1 MTRTSMPAPDASAR
15 AATQAGA
22 VPTAQRGLSGW
33 KRLALRVGFALIAVL
48 AVGGVLSFILSLLV
62 PPTPVPTGAPFGMT
76 VREAAP
82 RGNALMDTL
91 LALQALFYQRIQAA
105 VRALPEGGDAFWTLM
120 GVGFAYGIFHAAG
133 PGHGKAVIS
142 AYLVAEERALRRG
155 IGLCFAAAILQAIVA
170 IAMVGAAV
178 AVFRL
183 TAAGMD
189 QLTGRVEL
197 ASFLAVALLGFW
209 LTWRKAGRFT
219 DLVLYRRG
227 ARLKHV
233 AGCDHVHLPPPEQFM
248 QLQRWREYVGVV
260 FAAGLRPCAGAL
272 VLLVFA
278 ASQDLFGAGMA
289 ATFAMAAGTAITT
302 SIIALTAVF
311 MKDVALRIAGG
322 RNDRGAVFG
331 SGFEL
336 AAAAFVLVI
345 GLALLA
351 GQAGSGAI

>member
-1 MTRTSMPAPDASAR
+1 MTRTSMPASPAPSR
-15 AATQAGA
+15 STSEA
-22 VPTAQRGLSGW
+22 VAVAPVETSPPGW
-33 KRLALRVGFALIAVL
+33 QRLALRLAIALFAVL
-48 AVGGVLSFILSLLV
+48 AVGGALNLILYLLV
-62 PPTPVPTGAPFGMT
+62 PPAPPPTGAPFGMT
-76 VREAAP
+76 VRETAP

-91 LALQALFYQRIQAA
+91 LALQGLFYQRIQAA
-105 VRALPEGGDAFWTLM
+105 VRALPEDGGAFWTLM

-170 IAMVGAAV
+170 ITMVGAAV
-178 AVFRL
+178 AVFSL

-189 QLTGRVEL
+189 RLTGQVEF
-197 ASFLAVALLGFW
+197 ASFLAVALLGLW
-209 LTWRKAGRFT
+209 LTWRKAGRFG
-219 DLVLYRRG
+219 DLLQYRRG
-227 ARLKHV
+227 VRLEKI
-233 AGCDHVHLPPPEQFM
+233 AGCDHVHLPPPEEFM
-248 QLQRWREYVGVV
+248 QLRRWREYAGVV

-278 ASQDLFGAGMA
+278 ASQGLMGAGIA

-322 RNDRGAVFG
+322 RNDQGAVVG

-336 AAAAFVLVI
+336 AAAAFVFVI

-351 GQAGSGAI
+351 GQAGGGGI

>member
-1 MTRTSMPAPDASAR
+1 MTKPSMPASLLTKDPGRGSAADFPSR
-15 AATQAGA
+15 TPPAGWRQVA
-22 VPTAQRGLSGW
+22 LRLG
-33 KRLALRVGFALIAVL
+33 LALLAVF
-48 AVGGVLSFILSLLV
+48 AVGGALNLVLYLAI
-62 PPTPVPTGAPFGMT
+62 PPAPEPAGMPFGMT
-76 VREAAP
+76 AREVAP

-91 LALQALFYQRIQAA
+91 LALQGLFYQRIQAA
-105 VRALPEGGDAFWTLM
+105 VRALPEGGGAFWTLM

-155 IGLCFAAAILQAIVA
+155 IGLCFAAATLQAVIA
-170 IAMVGAAV
+170 IIMVGAALL
-178 AVFRL
+178 VFSL

-189 QLTGRVEL
+189 RLTGRMEF
-197 ASFLAVALLGFW
+197 ASFLAVALLGLW
-209 LTWRKAGRFT
+209 LTWRKAGRFA
-219 DLVLYRRG
+219 DILLHRRG
-227 ARLKHV
+227 LHLTDAS
-233 AGCDHVHLPPPEQFM
+233 GCDHVHLPPPNEFM
-248 QLQRWREYVGVV
+248 RLKRWREYAGVV

-272 VLLVFA
+272 ILLVFA
-278 ASQDLFGAGMA
+278 ASQNLIGAGIA

-311 MKDVALRIAGG
+311 MKDLALRLAGG
-322 RNDRGAVFG
+322 RNDRAPIIG

-351 GQAGSGAI
+351 GQPGSGAF

>member
-1 MTRTSMPAPDASAR
+1 MTRQRMPATPAPSQIMSAAPVTGPSDR
-15 AATQAGA
+15 Q
-22 VPTAQRGLSGW
+22 
-33 KRLALRVGFALIAVL
+33 RLALRIACALIAVL
-48 AVGGVLSFILSLLV
+48 AVGGALNLILYLLV
-62 PPTPVPTGAPFGMT
+62 PPAPAPTGAPFGMT
-76 VREAAP
+76 VRETAP

-91 LALQALFYQRIQAA
+91 LALQGLFYQRIQAA
-105 VRALPEGGDAFWTLM
+105 VRALPEGGGAFWALM

-155 IGLCFAAAILQAIVA
+155 IGLCFAAAMLQAVIA
-170 IAMVGAAV
+170 ITMVGAAI
-178 AVFRL
+178 AVFSL

-189 QLTGRVEL
+189 RLTGRVEF
-197 ASFLAVALLGFW
+197 ASFLAVALLGLW

-219 DLVLYRRG
+219 DLILHRRG
-227 ARLKHV
+227 AGSGSV
-233 AGCDHVHLPPPEQFM
+233 AGCDHVHLPPPEEFM
-248 QLQRWREYVGVV
+248 RLRRWREYAGVV

-278 ASQDLFGAGMA
+278 ASQNLIGAGIA
-289 ATFAMAAGTAITT
+289 ATFAMAVGTAITT
-302 SIIALTAVF
+302 SIIALTAVY

-351 GQAGSGAI
+351 GQPGSGAF